1 MTTAAAHPLPLPTR
15 ADDGRTVG
23 AQPEDA
29 PRGSAGTRDVES
41 APGPEVAAF
50 AASVETEPLARL
62 AENEPLAQL
71 AESEPLARLA
81 EARLFARATKGDRE
95 AIDAVWRANRGW
107 LAGVLAAHAPRGA
120 EIEDLL
126 QEVAAT
132 FVSKAREVRDA
143 LSLRGWLRTVAVNAA
158 RISARS
164 RGIERRSIAQA
175 AHDARRAQLDR
186 DEALLRE
193 ARDAED
199 LLALLREIPALYAE
213 VLLLQAARGLSQR
226 AIAELLEVPETTVE
240 TRLARGRR
248 LLRAAA
254 ARRDAAGAHDH
265 EDRDLPRRSP
275 AQTSQRSER

>member
-1 MTTAAAHPLPLPTR
+1 MTTAAAHPLARTTHADAVR
-15 ADDGRTVG
+15 AVG
-23 AQPEDA
+23 AQSDDA
-29 PRGSAGTRDVES
+29 ARASTGTQDEGSA
-41 APGPEVAAF
+41 PEPETQAF
-50 AASVETEPLARL
+50 PAS

-71 AESEPLARLA
+71 AASEPLAQLA
-81 EARLFARATKGDRE
+81 EARLFARATEGDRE

-175 AHDARRAQLDR
+175 AHDARRAQFDR

-275 AQTSQRSER
+275 TQTSQRSER

>member
-1 MTTAAAHPLPLPTR
+1 MTTAAAHPLARTTHADAVR
-15 ADDGRTVG
+15 AVG
-23 AQPEDA
+23 AQSDDA
-29 PRGSAGTRDVES
+29 ARASTGTQDEGSAPEPETQAFPAS
-41 APGPEVAAF
+41 AEN
-50 AASVETEPLARL
+50 EPLTRA
-62 AENEPLAQL
+62 AEHEPLAQL
-71 AESEPLARLA
+71 AESEPLAQLA

-175 AHDARRAQLDR
+175 AHDARRAQFDR

-193 ARDAED
+193 ARDAEE

-254 ARRDAAGAHDH
+254 AKRDAAGAHDH
-265 EDRDLPRRSP
+265 EDRDLSRRSP
-275 AQTSQRSER
+275 TQTSQRSER